1 MKTSLFIAAL
11 AFVSTASFANNNFST
26 HPPIEPQTDV
36 AKEYVE
42 LGKLQ
47 RLSPKLATT
56 VIDVNI
62 ATANQCGLTQTVTE
76 LFEAFRFRD
85 YAALTR
91 NAPDADHTQA
101 LRALAKSLCLSLTRT
116 QLPIDFSNELTE
128 GFRHDQ

>member
-26 HPPIEPQTDV
+26 HPPIEPKTDV

-91 NAPDADHTQA
+91 NAPDADHSKA
-101 LRALAKSLCLSLTRT
+101 LHALAESVCLSLTRT
-116 QLPIDFSNELTE
+116 QLPIDFSDRVTE
-128 GFRHDQ
+128 DFSQ